1 MPAYVIAEID
11 VHNPQDY
18 EEYRKMVP
26 STITAFGGRYLA
38 RGGKTEILEGNW
50 SPKRIAILEFE
61 SMERAKEWLHSELYG
76 PAKKIRHASAKTN
89 MILIEGI

>member
-18 EEYRKMVP
+18 EEYKKMVP
-26 STITAFGGRYLA
+26 STITAYGGRYIA
-38 RGGKTEILEGNW
+38 RGGKTEMLEGNW

-89 MILIEGI
+89 MILIEGL

>member
-11 VHNPQDY
+11 VHNTEDY
-18 EEYRKMVP
+18 EEYKKMVP
-26 STITAFGGRYLA
+26 STITAYGGRYLA
-38 RGGKTEILEGNW
+38 RGGKTETLEGNW

-61 SMERAKEWLHSELYG
+61 SVERAKEWLHSELYG

-89 MILIEGI
+89 MIVIEGV

>member
-18 EEYRKMVP
+18 EEYKKMVP
-26 STITAFGGRYLA
+26 STITAYGGRYLA
-38 RGGKTEILEGNW
+38 RGGKTETLEGNW

-61 SMERAKEWLHSELYG
+61 SVERAKEWLHSELYG

-89 MILIEGI
+89 MIVIEGV

>member
-1 MPAYVIAEID
+1 MLAYVIAEID

-18 EEYRKMVP
+18 EEYKKMVP
-26 STITAFGGRYLA
+26 STITAYGGRYLA
-38 RGGKTEILEGNW
+38 RGGKTEILEGKW

-76 PAKKIRHASAKTN
+76 PTKKIRHASAKTN

>member
-11 VHNPQDY
+11 VHNPADY
-18 EEYRKMVP
+18 EEYKKMVP
-26 STITAFGGRYLA
+26 STITAYGGRYIA
-38 RGGKTEILEGNW
+38 RGGKTETLEGNW

-89 MILIEGI
+89 MIVIEGI